1 MTNINAKLEVLFEF
15 EKKLNLLIVEEEYES
30 FRQQQDLFGDLLK
43 DFLTKHSENELL
55 SVIEP
60 LKTLKKKVSTLQEK
74 ADNSVKIL
82 KDKSLAL
89 QRNKKKIK
97 AYK

>member
-15 EKKLNLLIVEEEYES
+15 EKKLNLLIVEEEYEE

-43 DFLTKHSENELL
+43 DFLTKHTENELL
-55 SVIEP
+55 TVIEP
-60 LKTLKKKVSTLQEK
+60 LKTLKKKISTLQEK
-74 ADNSVKIL
+74 ADSSFKTL